1 MKNKMKRCIAILAI
15 LFPLL
20 AAAQLQ
26 PAKEKQTEE
35 KKNLT
40 TGQRFSLRTN
50 TVDWALMTPNA
61 SIGFDLGSS
70 PYSRLAMIVSGK
82 YNWNTNPKLKTFH
95 VYDILEGKVEVR
107 KYYHTQQRNAPYEGF
122 QKFFSPKRM
131 NPRFWRA
138 YYWGIYAA
146 YTDLNLKLNGTGYK
160 GTAIH
165 GGVSFGME
173 RSLFT
178 YKKSCLDL
186 EVGASAG
193 VAHWDGS
200 KYRLDK
206 ANNCYET
213 KGNFKK
219 VTPVLSEVR
228 VALVYRFG
236 PSAKDR
242 YLYDQA
248 KSIQR
253 EDVKR
258 EKDKLKEEKK
268 AAKKAKDAEK
278 DAAKKAKKDAKDA
291 KKNAKKEEKLN
302 KKKASYDKKMNKK
315 YGDEQTTVEQTT
327 EEQKTVE
334 QTSEEQTTE
343 SNANNEE

>member
-1 MKNKMKRCIAILAI
+1 MKRSIAVLAI

-20 AAAQLQ
+20 AAAQPQ
-26 PAKEKQTEE
+26 PAKGNKTEE
-35 KKNLT
+35 KKDLT

-50 TVDWALMTPNA
+50 TVDWVLMTPNA
-61 SIGFDLGSS
+61 SIGFDLGKS
-70 PYSRLAMIVSGK
+70 PYSHYTLNLSGK
-82 YNWNTNPKLKTFH
+82 YNWNTKPDNKAYH
-95 VYDILEGKVEVR
+95 VYDILEGKVELR

-122 QKFFSPKRM
+122 EKFFSPKRM

-138 YYWGIYAA
+138 YYWGLYAA
-146 YTDLNLKLNGTGYK
+146 YTDLNLKLNRTGHK

-193 VAHWDGS
+193 VAYWDGS
-200 KYRLDK
+200 KYQLNRTK
-206 ANNCYET
+206 NTYET
-213 KGNFKK
+213 KGNITKMM
-219 VTPVLSEVR
+219 PILSEVR

-242 YLYDQA
+242 YLFDQA

-253 EDVKR
+253 EDAKLER
-258 EKDKLKEEKK
+258 EKLRAEKM
-268 AAKKAKDAEK
+268 AAQKAKDTEK

-291 KKNAKKEEKLN
+291 QKKAKEEEKMN
-302 KKKASYDKKMNKK
+302 KKKASYQQKMDKK
-315 YGDEQTTVEQTT
+315 YGE
-327 EEQKTVE
+327 K
-334 QTSEEQTTE
+334 QTTE
-343 SNANNEE
+343 SNSNNEE

>member
-1 MKNKMKRCIAILAI
+1 MKNKLKRSIATLAI

-20 AAAQLQ
+20 AVAQPQ
-26 PAKEKQTEE
+26 PAKENQTEE
-35 KKNLT
+35 KKNFT
-40 TGQRFSLRTN
+40 TGQRFSFRTN
-50 TVDWALMTPNA
+50 TVDWALMTPNV
-61 SIGFDLGSS
+61 SVGFDLGSS
-70 PYSRLAMIVSGK
+70 PYSRMAMIVSGK
-82 YNWNTNPKLKTFH
+82 YNWNTNPDTKTYH

-107 KYYHTQQRNAPYEGF
+107 KYYHTQQRNASYEGF
-122 QKFFSPKRM
+122 EKFFSPKRM

-138 YYWGIYAA
+138 YYWGLYAA
-146 YTDLNLKLNGTGYK
+146 YTDLNLKLNSTGYK

-178 YKKSCLDL
+178 YKESCLDL

-193 VAHWDGS
+193 VAYWDGS

-213 KGNFKK
+213 KGEYKK
-219 VTPVLSEVR
+219 VLPVISEVR

-236 PSAKDR
+236 PSAKNR
-242 YLYDQA
+242 YLYDQV

-253 EDVKR
+253 EDAKLER
-258 EKDKLKEEKK
+258 EKLKAEKK
-268 AAKKAKDAEK
+268 AALKAKDAEK
-278 DAAKKAKKDAKDA
+278 DAVQKAKKEAKA
-291 KKNAKKEEKLN
+291 AQKKARKEEKVN
-302 KKKASYDKKMNKK
+302 KKKANYQEKMDKK
-315 YGDEQTTVEQTT
+315 YG
-327 EEQKTVE
+327 
-334 QTSEEQTTE
+334 EEQTTE

>member
-1 MKNKMKRCIAILAI
+1 MKNKIKRSIAILAI

-20 AAAQLQ
+20 AIAQPQ
-26 PAKEKQTEE
+26 PAKENQTEE

-40 TGQRFSLRTN
+40 SGQRFSLRTN

-70 PYSRLAMIVSGK
+70 PYSRMAMIFSGK
-82 YNWNTNPKLKTFH
+82 YNWNTNPDTKTYH

-146 YTDLNLKLNGTGYK
+146 YTDLNLKLNSTGYK

-173 RSLFT
+173 RSLFM
-178 YKKSCLDL
+178 YKTNSLDL

-213 KGNFKK
+213 KGEYKK
-219 VTPVLSEVR
+219 VLPVLSEVR

-236 PSAKDR
+236 PSAKNR
-242 YLYDQA
+242 YLFDQA
-248 KSIQR
+248 KNIQR
-253 EDVKR
+253 EEAKH
-258 EKDKLKEEKK
+258 EKDRLKAEKD
-268 AAKKAKDAEK
+268 AAKKAKDTEK
-278 DAAKKAKKDAKDA
+278 ESAKKAKKDAKDA

-302 KKKASYDKKMNKK
+302 KKKADYQKKMDKK
-315 YGDEQTTVEQTT
+315 YGDEQTTD
-327 EEQKTVE
+327 
-334 QTSEEQTTE
+334 EQTTE

>member
-1 MKNKMKRCIAILAI
+1 MKNKMKRSIAILAI

-20 AAAQLQ
+20 ALAQPQ
-26 PAKEKQTEE
+26 PAKENQTEE

-70 PYSRLAMIVSGK
+70 PYSRYTLNLSGK
-82 YNWNTNPKLKTFH
+82 YNWNTNPEIKTYH

-122 QKFFSPKRM
+122 EKFFSPKRM

-138 YYWGIYAA
+138 YYWGLYAA
-146 YTDLNLKLNGTGYK
+146 YTDLNLKLNSTGYK

-178 YKKSCLDL
+178 YKESCLDL

-193 VAHWDGS
+193 VAYWDGS

-213 KGNFKK
+213 KGEYKK
-219 VTPVLSEVR
+219 VLPVISEVR

-236 PSAKDR
+236 PSAKNR
-242 YLYDQA
+242 YLYDQV

-253 EDVKR
+253 EDAKLER
-258 EKDKLKEEKK
+258 EKLKAEKK
-268 AAKKAKDAEK
+268 AALKAKDAEK
-278 DAAKKAKKDAKDA
+278 DAVQKAKKEAKA
-291 KKNAKKEEKLN
+291 AQKKARKEEKVN
-302 KKKASYDKKMNKK
+302 KKKANYQEKMDKK
-315 YGDEQTTVEQTT
+315 YG
-327 EEQKTVE
+327 
-334 QTSEEQTTE
+334 EEQTTE

>member
-1 MKNKMKRCIAILAI
+1 MKNKIKRSIATLAI

-20 AAAQLQ
+20 AVAQPQ
-26 PAKEKQTEE
+26 PAKENQTEE
-35 KKNLT
+35 KKNFT

-50 TVDWALMTPNA
+50 TVDWALMTPNV
-61 SIGFDLGSS
+61 SVGFDLGSS
-70 PYSRLAMIVSGK
+70 PYSRMAMIVSGK
-82 YNWNTNPKLKTFH
+82 YNWNTNPDTKTYH
-95 VYDILEGKVEVR
+95 VYDLLEGKVEVR

-122 QKFFSPKRM
+122 EKFFSPKRM

-146 YTDLNLKLNGTGYK
+146 YTDLNLKLNSTGYK

-178 YKKSCLDL
+178 YKESCLDL

-193 VAHWDGS
+193 VAYWDGS

-213 KGNFKK
+213 KGEYKK
-219 VTPVLSEVR
+219 VLPVISEVR

-236 PSAKDR
+236 PSAKNR
-242 YLYDQA
+242 YLFDQV

-253 EDVKR
+253 EDAKLER
-258 EKDKLKEEKK
+258 EKLKAEKK
-268 AAKKAKDAEK
+268 AALKAKDAEK
-278 DAAKKAKKDAKDA
+278 DAVQKAKKEAKDA
-291 KKNAKKEEKLN
+291 QKKARKEEKVN
-302 KKKASYDKKMNKK
+302 KKKANYQEKMDKK
-315 YGDEQTTVEQTT
+315 YG
-327 EEQKTVE
+327 
-334 QTSEEQTTE
+334 EEQTTE

>member
-1 MKNKMKRCIAILAI
+1 MKNKIKRCIATLAI

-20 AAAQLQ
+20 ALAQPQ
-26 PAKEKQTEE
+26 PVKENKTEE

-70 PYSRLAMIVSGK
+70 PYSRMAMIFSGK
-82 YNWNTNPKLKTFH
+82 YNWNTNPDTKTYH

-107 KYYHTQQRNAPYEGF
+107 RYYHTQQRNAPYEGF

-131 NPRFWRA
+131 DPRFWRA

-146 YTDLNLKLNGTGYK
+146 YTDLNLKPNATGYK

-178 YKKSCLDL
+178 YKTNSLDL

-193 VAHWDGS
+193 VAYWEGS

-213 KGNFKK
+213 KGEYKK
-219 VTPVLSEVR
+219 VLPVLSEVR

-236 PSAKDR
+236 PSAKNR
-242 YLYDQA
+242 YLFDQA
-248 KSIQR
+248 KNIQR
-253 EDVKR
+253 EEAKH
-258 EKDKLKEEKK
+258 EKDRLKAEKV
-268 AAKKAKDAEK
+268 AEKKAKDTEK
-278 DAAKKAKKDAKDA
+278 DAEKKAKKDAKDA

-302 KKKASYDKKMNKK
+302 KKKADYQKKMGKK
-315 YGDEQTTVEQTT
+315 YGDEQTTD
-327 EEQKTVE
+327 
-334 QTSEEQTTE
+334 EQTTE

>member
-1 MKNKMKRCIAILAI
+1 MKNKIKRSIATLAI

-20 AAAQLQ
+20 ALAQLQ
-26 PAKEKQTEE
+26 PAKENQTEE
-35 KKNLT
+35 KKNFT
-40 TGQRFSLRTN
+40 MGQRFSLRTN
-50 TVDWALMTPNA
+50 TVDWALMTPNL
-61 SIGFDLGSS
+61 SVGFDLGSS
-70 PYSRLAMIVSGK
+70 PYSRMAMIVSGK
-82 YNWNTNPKLKTFH
+82 YNWNTNPDTKTYH

-122 QKFFSPKRM
+122 EKFFSPKRM

-146 YTDLNLKLNGTGYK
+146 YTDLNLKLNSTGYK

-178 YKKSCLDL
+178 YKESCLDL

-193 VAHWDGS
+193 VAYWDGS
-200 KYRLDK
+200 KYRLNR
-206 ANNCYET
+206 AENTYET
-213 KGNFKK
+213 KGNYTK
-219 VTPVLSEVR
+219 VLPILSEVR

-236 PSAKDR
+236 PSAKNR
-242 YLYDQA
+242 YLYDQV

-253 EDVKR
+253 EDAKLER
-258 EKDKLKEEKK
+258 EKLKAEKK
-268 AAKKAKDAEK
+268 AAQKAKDSEK
-278 DAAKKAKKDAKDA
+278 DAAQKAKKDAKDA
-291 KKNAKKEEKLN
+291 RKTAKKEEKMN
-302 KKKASYDKKMNKK
+302 KKKANYQEKMDKK
-315 YGDEQTTVEQTT
+315 YG
-327 EEQKTVE
+327 
-334 QTSEEQTTE
+334 EEQTTE

>member
-1 MKNKMKRCIAILAI
+1 MKNKMKRSIAILAI
-15 LFPLL
+15 LFPIL

-26 PAKEKQTEE
+26 PAKENKTEE

-70 PYSRLAMIVSGK
+70 PYSRMAMIVSGK
-82 YNWNTNPKLKTFH
+82 YNWNTNPDTKTYH

-122 QKFFSPKRM
+122 EKFFSPKRM

-146 YTDLNLKLNGTGYK
+146 YTDLNLKLNSTGYK

-173 RSLFT
+173 RSLFM
-178 YKKSCLDL
+178 YKTNSLDL

-193 VAHWDGS
+193 IAHWDGS

-213 KGNFKK
+213 KGEYKK
-219 VTPVLSEVR
+219 VLPVISEVR

-236 PSAKDR
+236 PSAKNR
-242 YLYDQA
+242 YLYDQV

-253 EDVKR
+253 EDAKLER
-258 EKDKLKEEKK
+258 EKLKAEKK
-268 AAKKAKDAEK
+268 AALKAKDAEK
-278 DAAKKAKKDAKDA
+278 DAVQKAKKEAKA
-291 KKNAKKEEKLN
+291 AQKKARKEEKVN
-302 KKKASYDKKMNKK
+302 KKKANYQEKMDKK
-315 YGDEQTTVEQTT
+315 YG
-327 EEQKTVE
+327 
-334 QTSEEQTTE
+334 EEQTTE

>member
-1 MKNKMKRCIAILAI
+1 MKNKMKRSIAILAI

-20 AAAQLQ
+20 AVAQLQ
-26 PAKEKQTEE
+26 PAKENKTEE

-40 TGQRFSLRTN
+40 TGQRFSFRTN
-50 TVDWALMTPNA
+50 TVDWVLMTPNA

-70 PYSRLAMIVSGK
+70 PYSRMAMIVSGK
-82 YNWNTNPKLKTFH
+82 YNWNTNPDTKTYH

-122 QKFFSPKRM
+122 EKFFSPKRM

-146 YTDLNLKLNGTGYK
+146 YTDLNLKLNSTGYK

-178 YKKSCLDL
+178 YKESCLDL

-193 VAHWDGS
+193 VAYWDGS
-200 KYRLDK
+200 KYRLNR
-206 ANNCYET
+206 AENTYET
-213 KGNFKK
+213 KGNYTK
-219 VTPVLSEVR
+219 VLPILSEVR

-236 PSAKDR
+236 PSAKNR
-242 YLYDQA
+242 YLYDQV

-253 EDVKR
+253 EDAKLER
-258 EKDKLKEEKK
+258 EKLKAEKK
-268 AAKKAKDAEK
+268 AALKAKDAEK
-278 DAAKKAKKDAKDA
+278 DAVQKAKKEAKA
-291 KKNAKKEEKLN
+291 AQKKARKEEKVN
-302 KKKASYDKKMNKK
+302 KKKANYQEKMDKK
-315 YGDEQTTVEQTT
+315 YG
-327 EEQKTVE
+327 
-334 QTSEEQTTE
+334 EEQTTE

>member
-1 MKNKMKRCIAILAI
+1 MKNKIKRSIATLAI

-20 AAAQLQ
+20 ALAQLQ
-26 PAKEKQTEE
+26 PAKENQTEE
-35 KKNLT
+35 KKNFT
-40 TGQRFSLRTN
+40 MGQRFSLRTN
-50 TVDWALMTPNA
+50 TVDWALMTPNV
-61 SIGFDLGSS
+61 SVGFDLGSS
-70 PYSRLAMIVSGK
+70 PYSRMAMIVSGK
-82 YNWNTNPKLKTFH
+82 YNWNTNPDTKTYH

-122 QKFFSPKRM
+122 EKFFSPKRM

-146 YTDLNLKLNGTGYK
+146 YSDLNLKLNSTGYK

-178 YKKSCLDL
+178 YKESCLDL

-193 VAHWDGS
+193 VAYWDGS
-200 KYRLDK
+200 KYRLNR
-206 ANNCYET
+206 AENTYET
-213 KGNFKK
+213 KGNYTK
-219 VTPVLSEVR
+219 VLPILSEVR

-236 PSAKDR
+236 PSAKNR
-242 YLYDQA
+242 YLYDQV

-253 EDVKR
+253 EDAKLER
-258 EKDKLKEEKK
+258 EKLKAEKK
-268 AAKKAKDAEK
+268 AALKAKDAEK
-278 DAAKKAKKDAKDA
+278 DAVQKAKKEAKA
-291 KKNAKKEEKLN
+291 AQKKARKEEKVN
-302 KKKASYDKKMNKK
+302 KKKANYQEKMDKK
-315 YGDEQTTVEQTT
+315 YG
-327 EEQKTVE
+327 
-334 QTSEEQTTE
+334 EEQTTE

>member
-1 MKNKMKRCIAILAI
+1 MKNKMKRSIAILAI
-15 LFPLL
+15 LFPLF

-26 PAKEKQTEE
+26 PAKENKTEE

-40 TGQRFSLRTN
+40 TGQRFSFRTN
-50 TVDWALMTPNA
+50 TVDWVLMTPNA

-70 PYSRLAMIVSGK
+70 PYSRMAMIVSGK
-82 YNWNTNPKLKTFH
+82 YNWNTNPDTKTYH

-122 QKFFSPKRM
+122 EKFFSPKRM

-146 YTDLNLKLNGTGYK
+146 YTDLNLKLNSTGYK

-178 YKKSCLDL
+178 YKESCLDL

-193 VAHWDGS
+193 VAYWDGS

-213 KGNFKK
+213 KGEYKK
-219 VTPVLSEVR
+219 VLPVISEVR

-236 PSAKDR
+236 PSAKNR
-242 YLYDQA
+242 YLYDQV
-248 KSIQR
+248 KGIQR
-253 EDVKR
+253 EDAKLER
-258 EKDKLKEEKK
+258 EKLKAEKK
-268 AAKKAKDAEK
+268 AAQKAKDSEK
-278 DAAKKAKKDAKDA
+278 DAAQKAKKDAKDA
-291 KKNAKKEEKLN
+291 RKTAKKEEKMN
-302 KKKASYDKKMNKK
+302 KKKANYQEKMDKK
-315 YGDEQTTVEQTT
+315 YG
-327 EEQKTVE
+327 
-334 QTSEEQTTE
+334 EEQTTE

>member
-1 MKNKMKRCIAILAI
+1 MKNKIKRSIATLAI

-20 AAAQLQ
+20 ALAQPQ
-26 PAKEKQTEE
+26 PAKENQTEE

-50 TVDWALMTPNA
+50 TVDWVLMTPNV
-61 SIGFDLGSS
+61 SVGFDLGSS
-70 PYSRLAMIVSGK
+70 PYSRMAMIVSGK
-82 YNWNTNPKLKTFH
+82 YNWNTNPDTKTYH

-122 QKFFSPKRM
+122 EKFFSPKRM

-146 YTDLNLKLNGTGYK
+146 YTDLNLKLNSTGYK

-178 YKKSCLDL
+178 YKESCLDL

-193 VAHWDGS
+193 VAYWDGS
-200 KYRLDK
+200 KYRLNR
-206 ANNCYET
+206 AENTYET
-213 KGNFKK
+213 KGNYTK
-219 VTPVLSEVR
+219 VLPILSEVR

-236 PSAKDR
+236 PSAKNR
-242 YLYDQA
+242 YLYDQV

-253 EDVKR
+253 EDAKLER
-258 EKDKLKEEKK
+258 EKLKAEKK
-268 AAKKAKDAEK
+268 AALKAKDAEK
-278 DAAKKAKKDAKDA
+278 DAVQKAKKEAKA
-291 KKNAKKEEKLN
+291 AQKKARKEEKVN
-302 KKKASYDKKMNKK
+302 KKKANYQEKMDKK
-315 YGDEQTTVEQTT
+315 YG
-327 EEQKTVE
+327 
-334 QTSEEQTTE
+334 EEQTTE

>member
-1 MKNKMKRCIAILAI
+1 MKNKIKRCIATLAI

-20 AAAQLQ
+20 ALAQPQ
-26 PAKEKQTEE
+26 PVKENKTEE

-70 PYSRLAMIVSGK
+70 PYSRMAMIFSGK
-82 YNWNTNPKLKTFH
+82 YNWNTNPDTKTYH

-122 QKFFSPKRM
+122 EKFFSPKRM

-146 YTDLNLKLNGTGYK
+146 YTDLNLKLNSTGYK

-178 YKKSCLDL
+178 YKESCLDL

-193 VAHWDGS
+193 LAHWDGS

-213 KGNFKK
+213 KGAYKK
-219 VTPVLSEVR
+219 VLPVISELR

-236 PSAKDR
+236 PSAKNR
-242 YLYDQA
+242 YLFDQA
-248 KSIQR
+248 KSIQL
-253 EDVKR
+253 EDAKMER
-258 EKDKLKEEKK
+258 EKLKAEKK
-268 AAKKAKDAEK
+268 AAQKAKDAEK
-278 DAAKKAKKDAKDA
+278 EAAQKAKKDAKDA
-291 KKNAKKEEKLN
+291 KEKAQKEEKLN
-302 KKKASYDKKMNKK
+302 KKKTSYEKKMNKK
-315 YGDEQTTVEQTT
+315 YGDE
-327 EEQKTVE
+327 EEVA
-334 QTSEEQTTE
+334 TE
-343 SNANNEE
+343 SNTNNEE

>member
-1 MKNKMKRCIAILAI
+1 MKNKMKRSIAILAI

-20 AAAQLQ
+20 AIAQPQ
-26 PAKEKQTEE
+26 PAKENQTEE
-35 KKNLT
+35 KKNFT
-40 TGQRFSLRTN
+40 SGQRFSLRTN

-61 SIGFDLGSS
+61 SVGFDLGSS
-70 PYSRLAMIVSGK
+70 PYSRMAMIVSGK
-82 YNWNTNPKLKTFH
+82 YNWNTNPDTKTYH

-122 QKFFSPKRM
+122 EKFFSPKRM

-146 YTDLNLKLNGTGYK
+146 YTDLNLKLNSTGYK

-178 YKKSCLDL
+178 YKESCLDL

-193 VAHWDGS
+193 VAYWDGS

-213 KGNFKK
+213 KGEYKK
-219 VTPVLSEVR
+219 VLPVISEVR

-236 PSAKDR
+236 PSAKNR
-242 YLYDQA
+242 YLYDQV
-248 KSIQR
+248 KGIQR
-253 EDVKR
+253 EDAKLER
-258 EKDKLKEEKK
+258 EKLKAEKK
-268 AAKKAKDAEK
+268 AAQKAKDTEK
-278 DAAKKAKKDAKDA
+278 DAVQKAKKEAEA
-291 KKNAKKEEKLN
+291 AQKKARKEKKVN
-302 KKKASYDKKMNKK
+302 KKKADYQEKMDKK
-315 YGDEQTTVEQTT
+315 YG
-327 EEQKTVE
+327 
-334 QTSEEQTTE
+334 EEQTTE

>member
-1 MKNKMKRCIAILAI
+1 MKNKIKRSIATLAI

-20 AAAQLQ
+20 ALAQPQL
-26 PAKEKQTEE
+26 AKENQTEE
-35 KKNLT
+35 KKNFTL
-40 TGQRFSLRTN
+40 GQRFSFRTN
-50 TVDWALMTPNA
+50 TVDWALMTPNV
-61 SIGFDLGSS
+61 SVGFDLGSS
-70 PYSRLAMIVSGK
+70 PYSRMAMIFSGK
-82 YNWNTNPKLKTFH
+82 YNWNTNPDQKTYH

-107 KYYHTQQRNAPYEGF
+107 RYYHTQQRNSPYEGF

-131 NPRFWRA
+131 DPRFWRA

-146 YTDLNLKLNGTGYK
+146 YSDLNLKPNATGYK

-178 YKKSCLDL
+178 YKTNSLDL

-193 VAHWDGS
+193 VAYWEGS

-213 KGNFKK
+213 KGEYKK
-219 VTPVLSEVR
+219 VLPVVSEVR

-236 PSAKDR
+236 PSAKNR
-242 YLYDQA
+242 YLFDQA

-253 EDVKR
+253 EDAKR
-258 EKDKLKEEKK
+258 EKDRLKEEKE
-268 AAKKAKDAEK
+268 AAKKAKDTEK
-278 DAAKKAKKDAKDA
+278 EAAKKAKKDAKDA

-302 KKKASYDKKMNKK
+302 KKKADYQKKMDKK
-315 YGDEQTTVEQTT
+315 YGDEETAVEQTT
-327 EEQKTVE
+327 V
-334 QTSEEQTTE
+334 EQTTE

>member
-1 MKNKMKRCIAILAI
+1 MKRSIAFLAI

-20 AAAQLQ
+20 AVAQLQ
-26 PAKEKQTEE
+26 PAKENKTEE

-40 TGQRFSLRTN
+40 TGQRFSFRTN
-50 TVDWALMTPNA
+50 TVDWVLMTPNA

-70 PYSRLAMIVSGK
+70 PYSRMAMIVSGK
-82 YNWNTNPKLKTFH
+82 YNWNTNPDTKTYH

-122 QKFFSPKRM
+122 EKFFSPKRM

-138 YYWGIYAA
+138 YYWGLYAA
-146 YTDLNLKLNGTGYK
+146 YTDLNLKLNSTGYK

-178 YKKSCLDL
+178 YKESCLDL

-193 VAHWDGS
+193 VAYWDGS

-213 KGNFKK
+213 KGEYKK
-219 VTPVLSEVR
+219 VLPVISEVR

-236 PSAKDR
+236 PSAKNR
-242 YLYDQA
+242 YLYDQV
-248 KSIQR
+248 KGIQR
-253 EDVKR
+253 EDAKLER
-258 EKDKLKEEKK
+258 EKLKAEKK
-268 AAKKAKDAEK
+268 AALKAKDAEK
-278 DAAKKAKKDAKDA
+278 DAVQKAKKEAKA
-291 KKNAKKEEKLN
+291 AQKKARKEEKVN
-302 KKKASYDKKMNKK
+302 KKKANYQEKMDKK
-315 YGDEQTTVEQTT
+315 YG
-327 EEQKTVE
+327 
-334 QTSEEQTTE
+334 EEQTTE

>member
-1 MKNKMKRCIAILAI
+1 MKNKMKRSIAILAI
-15 LFPLL
+15 LFPLF
-20 AAAQLQ
+20 AAAQPQ

-70 PYSRLAMIVSGK
+70 PYSRMAMIVSGK
-82 YNWNTNPKLKTFH
+82 YNWNTNPDTKTYH

-122 QKFFSPKRM
+122 EKFFSPKRM

-146 YTDLNLKLNGTGYK
+146 YTDLNLKLNSTGYK

-178 YKKSCLDL
+178 YKENCLDL

-193 VAHWDGS
+193 VAYWDGS

-213 KGNFKK
+213 KGEYKK
-219 VTPVLSEVR
+219 VLPVISEVR

-236 PSAKDR
+236 PSAKNR
-242 YLYDQA
+242 YLFDQV

-253 EDVKR
+253 EDAKLER
-258 EKDKLKEEKK
+258 EKLKAEKK
-268 AAKKAKDAEK
+268 AALKAKDAEK
-278 DAAKKAKKDAKDA
+278 DAVQKAKKEAKDA
-291 KKNAKKEEKLN
+291 QKKARKEEKVN
-302 KKKASYDKKMNKK
+302 KKKANYQEKMDKK
-315 YGDEQTTVEQTT
+315 YG
-327 EEQKTVE
+327 
-334 QTSEEQTTE
+334 EEQTTE

>member
-1 MKNKMKRCIAILAI
+1 MKNKLKRSIATLAI

-20 AAAQLQ
+20 AVAQPQ
-26 PAKEKQTEE
+26 PAKENQTEE
-35 KKNLT
+35 KKNFT

-70 PYSRLAMIVSGK
+70 PYSRMAMIVSGK
-82 YNWNTNPKLKTFH
+82 YNWNTNPDTKTYH

-122 QKFFSPKRM
+122 EKFFSPKRM

-146 YTDLNLKLNGTGYK
+146 YTDLNLKLNSTGYK

-178 YKKSCLDL
+178 YKENCLDL

-193 VAHWDGS
+193 VAYWDGS

-213 KGNFKK
+213 KGEYKK
-219 VTPVLSEVR
+219 VLPVISEVR

-236 PSAKDR
+236 PSAKNR
-242 YLYDQA
+242 YLYDQV
-248 KSIQR
+248 KGIQR
-253 EDVKR
+253 EDAKLER
-258 EKDKLKEEKK
+258 EKLKAEKK
-268 AAKKAKDAEK
+268 AALKAKDAEK
-278 DAAKKAKKDAKDA
+278 DAVQKAKKEAKDA
-291 KKNAKKEEKLN
+291 QKKARKEEKVN
-302 KKKASYDKKMNKK
+302 KKKANYQEKMDKK
-315 YGDEQTTVEQTT
+315 YG
-327 EEQKTVE
+327 
-334 QTSEEQTTE
+334 EEQTTE

>member
-1 MKNKMKRCIAILAI
+1 MKNKIKRSIATLAI

-20 AAAQLQ
+20 ALAQLQ
-26 PAKEKQTEE
+26 PAKENQTEE
-35 KKNLT
+35 KKNFT
-40 TGQRFSLRTN
+40 MGQRFSLRTN
-50 TVDWALMTPNA
+50 TVDWALMTPNV
-61 SIGFDLGSS
+61 SVGFDLGSS
-70 PYSRLAMIVSGK
+70 PYSRMAMIVSGK
-82 YNWNTNPKLKTFH
+82 YNWNTNPDTKTYH

-122 QKFFSPKRM
+122 EKFFSPKRM

-146 YTDLNLKLNGTGYK
+146 YTDLNLKLNSTGYK

-178 YKKSCLDL
+178 YKESCLDL

-193 VAHWDGS
+193 VAYWDGS

-213 KGNFKK
+213 KGEYKK
-219 VTPVLSEVR
+219 VLPVISEVR

-236 PSAKDR
+236 PSAKNR
-242 YLYDQA
+242 YLYDQV
-248 KSIQR
+248 KGIQR
-253 EDVKR
+253 EDAKLER
-258 EKDKLKEEKK
+258 EKLKAEKK
-268 AAKKAKDAEK
+268 AAQKAKDSEK
-278 DAAKKAKKDAKDA
+278 DAAQKAKKDAKDA
-291 KKNAKKEEKLN
+291 RKTAKKEEKMN
-302 KKKASYDKKMNKK
+302 KKKANYQEKMDKK
-315 YGDEQTTVEQTT
+315 YG
-327 EEQKTVE
+327 
-334 QTSEEQTTE
+334 EEQTTE

>member
-1 MKNKMKRCIAILAI
+1 MKNKMKRSIAILAI

-20 AAAQLQ
+20 AVAQLQ
-26 PAKEKQTEE
+26 PAKENKTEE

-40 TGQRFSLRTN
+40 TGQRFSFRTN
-50 TVDWALMTPNA
+50 TVDWVLMTPNA
-61 SIGFDLGSS
+61 SIGFDLGRS
-70 PYSRLAMIVSGK
+70 PYSCYTLNLSGK
-82 YNWNTNPKLKTFH
+82 YNWNTKPVTRAYH

-122 QKFFSPKRM
+122 EKFFSPKRM

-138 YYWGIYAA
+138 YYWGLYAA
-146 YTDLNLKLNGTGYK
+146 YTDLDLKLSGTGYK

-165 GGVSFGME
+165 GGISFGME

-178 YKKSCLDL
+178 YKESCLDL

-193 VAHWDGS
+193 VAYWDGS

-213 KGNFKK
+213 KGEYKK
-219 VTPVLSEVR
+219 VLPVISEVR

-236 PSAKDR
+236 PSAKNR
-242 YLYDQA
+242 YLYDQV

-253 EDVKR
+253 EDAKLER
-258 EKDKLKEEKK
+258 EKLKAEKK
-268 AAKKAKDAEK
+268 AAQKAKDSEK
-278 DAAKKAKKDAKDA
+278 DAAQKAKKDAKDA
-291 KKNAKKEEKLN
+291 RKTAKKEEKMN
-302 KKKASYDKKMNKK
+302 KKKANYQEKMDKK
-315 YGDEQTTVEQTT
+315 YG
-327 EEQKTVE
+327 
-334 QTSEEQTTE
+334 EEQTTE

>member
-1 MKNKMKRCIAILAI
+1 MKNKIKSSIAILAI

-20 AAAQLQ
+20 ALAQPQ
-26 PAKEKQTEE
+26 PAKENQTEE
-35 KKNLT
+35 KKNFT

-50 TVDWALMTPNA
+50 TVDWALMTPNV
-61 SIGFDLGSS
+61 SVGFDLGSS
-70 PYSRLAMIVSGK
+70 PYSRMAMIFSGK
-82 YNWNTNPKLKTFH
+82 YNWNTNPDQKTYH

-107 KYYHTQQRNAPYEGF
+107 RYYHTQQRNSPYEGF

-131 NPRFWRA
+131 DPRFWRA

-146 YTDLNLKLNGTGYK
+146 YSDLNLKLNSTGYK

-173 RSLFT
+173 RSLFM
-178 YKKSCLDL
+178 YKTNSLDL

-213 KGNFKK
+213 KENFKK

-302 KKKASYDKKMNKK
+302 KKKADYQKKMDKK
-315 YGDEQTTVEQTT
+315 YGDEETAVEQTT
-327 EEQKTVE
+327 V
-334 QTSEEQTTE
+334 EQTTE